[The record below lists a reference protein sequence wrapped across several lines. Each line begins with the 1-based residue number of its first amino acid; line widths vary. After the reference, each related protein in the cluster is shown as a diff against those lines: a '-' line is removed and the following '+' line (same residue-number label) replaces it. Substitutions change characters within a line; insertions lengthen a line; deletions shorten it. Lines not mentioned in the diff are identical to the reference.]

1 MQMWTKEASSKEKN
15 HGVIIVRSHGIRMI
29 HVGSYIESLRIGK
42 RRMREMVVR
51 SKSQMKINRTKF
63 FQITFHSQKNK

>member
-1 MQMWTKEASSKEKN
+1 MRMWTKETSSKEKN

-42 RRMREMVVR
+42 KKNEGDGRA
-51 SKSQMKINRTKF
+51 
-63 FQITFHSQKNK
+63 FQVSNEDQ